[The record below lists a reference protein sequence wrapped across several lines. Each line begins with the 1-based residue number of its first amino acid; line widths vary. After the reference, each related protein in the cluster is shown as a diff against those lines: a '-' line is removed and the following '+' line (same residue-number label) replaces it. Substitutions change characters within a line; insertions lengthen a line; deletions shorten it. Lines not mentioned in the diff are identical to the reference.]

1 MQRVH
6 EAVWPPPST
15 GSLVHVGAVLLS
27 LTHCYYRKKKKANS
41 AAQGHCTRLH
51 FPSVMFI
58 IKLRKELKG
67 EAHMIINATNSQIN
81 HTAVC
86 HSHKELFDWVG
97 RKDPSVPHW
106 QTTQRKQTMGTEQR
120 HYTEQ
125 GTHKS
130 LKFSIVLK
138 VFTTAIKSRQSCRLQ
153 MQFNSQVW
161 RC

>member
-1 MQRVH
+1 
-6 EAVWPPPST
+6 
-15 GSLVHVGAVLLS
+15 
-27 LTHCYYRKKKKANS
+27 
-41 AAQGHCTRLH
+41 
-51 FPSVMFI
+51 MFI

-161 RC
+161 RWGRRDTALLRSIFTDNCSVSEHDAMRAIRTNQYSKVTGRSTKTISWKTLQK